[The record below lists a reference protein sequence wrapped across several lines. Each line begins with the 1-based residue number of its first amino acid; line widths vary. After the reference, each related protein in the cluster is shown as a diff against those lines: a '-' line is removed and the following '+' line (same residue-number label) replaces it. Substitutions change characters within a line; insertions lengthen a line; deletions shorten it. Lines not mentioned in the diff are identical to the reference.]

1 MGEMADIGTLRDQQ
15 RLASAQPGA
24 DSDSDPLNMA
34 ADRRQLLASLPQHIV
49 RKAWF
54 TKAHLILEPGDVVA
68 DMGCGSG
75 AITYAMAALNP
86 QQNFI
91 GVTPRPD
98 ILEHAQNKYR
108 LPNLEYR
115 LGDVRDT
122 LFAPDSLDAIIN
134 SFMLHEVYSA
144 AGCNDW
150 AVIETLEAQMSQLK
164 KGGHLFLRDHVMPDA
179 EFVLMEMPDT
189 PSRGES
195 IMEMSEA
202 DLLIHYSEEARTRHS
217 SNYRGFYLEELPARF
232 PRTRLFRV
240 PAKWAHEFILRK
252 DDRDIWEQELY
263 KEYTFF
269 TEREFRW
276 TMRGMG
282 ARVIYSAPHWDEQ
295 IVRKHFDKK
304 FRLFDEQGNSLGSPP
319 TSFISL
325 FQKVG
330 DNKSLVLQERK
341 PVRGK
346 KADQNLR
353 LIAMRDDVEGTIV
366 DVVSR
371 GLEITEVLPYRISDE
386 GRLNIIVH
394 EGLPRGLVNSVQR
407 NGANIDRKKWSGH
420 MIEAIAVPQE
430 ILHNVMPHD
439 IQKLRGFC
447 HEYLGLTPTGFA
459 TLEEGPGFY
468 PAPDFIDERIETKYM
483 RVETPG
489 ATIRPLQPLDEI
501 KGFSTQGRF
510 REVDAQEI
518 LNAIG
523 VGLIPSSRLELQILA
538 LFEKLELPYDSW
550 ADCPLVLE
558 EAQIENKTSYRKIIE
573 NLNAKDNRF
582 KEVKGTAGQLRTV
595 NSVFVDEGRIGGGLT
610 GLASR
615 TMEFAIHEDKTQ
627 NVAVVLPLVKDLN
640 GEVMAGICEQYLPVP
655 QRYKGNGYVVSC
667 PSLTLPKEITNM
679 DMAQKYIAEKF
690 EVPLECVARMGESFF
705 SHIGVTPQR
714 IYPFAVTKAGVS
726 GWQKIG
732 RQHGVTNYAP
742 LYDLNKLLYW
752 DNHYSFMKVVA
763 MAYKSAIGLNSD
775 LSPDTKFSV
784 SHAENKATPI
794 GLKGITAYTRD

>member
-1 MGEMADIGTLRDQQ
+1 MADIGTLREQQ
-15 RLASAQPGA
+15 RLASAPVGGDA
-24 DSDSDPLNMA
+24 DSDPLNMA
-34 ADRRQLLASLPQHIV
+34 ADRRQLLNALPKHLV

-54 TKAHLILEPGDVVA
+54 TTAHLILEPGDIVA

-75 AITYAMAALNP
+75 AITSAMAALNP
-86 QQNFI
+86 RQNFI
-91 GVTPRPD
+91 GITPHAD
-98 ILEHAQNKYR
+98 ILTAAREKYK

-122 LFAPDSLDAIIN
+122 LFAENSLDAIVN

-150 AVIETLEAQMSQLK
+150 AVIETLEAQMRQLK

-179 EFVLMEMPDT
+179 EFVLMELPDT
-189 PSRGES
+189 PSSGDH
-195 IMEMSEA
+195 IAAMSEA
-202 DLLIHYSEEARTRHS
+202 DLLIHYAEEARTRHA

-282 ARVIYSAPHWDEQ
+282 ARVLYSAPHWDEQ

-319 TSFISL
+319 TSFIAL

-346 KADQNLR
+346 KAGQSLR
-353 LIAMRDDVEGTIV
+353 LMAMRDEVDGKVV

-371 GLEITEVLPYRISDE
+371 GLEITEVLPYRIAEDGS
-386 GRLNIIVH
+386 LNIIVH
-394 EGLPRGLVNSVQR
+394 EGLPRGLVNAVQR
-407 NGANIDRKKWSGH
+407 NGINIDRKKWSGH
-420 MIEAIAVPQE
+420 MIEAIAIPQE
-430 ILHNVMPHD
+430 ILHDIIPHD
-439 IQKLRGFC
+439 TVRLREFC
-447 HEYLGLTPTGFA
+447 HTYLGLAPTGFA
-459 TLEEGPGFY
+459 TVEDGPGFY
-468 PAPDFIDERIETKYM
+468 PAPDCIDERIETKYV

-489 ATIRPLQPLDEI
+489 TAIRPLQPLDEI

-510 REVDAQEI
+510 REVSAQEI

-523 VGLIPSSRLELQILA
+523 VGLIPSSRLELQIIA
-538 LFEKLELPYDSW
+538 LFEKLEMPYDSW

-558 EAQIENKTSYRKIIE
+558 ETEVENKTSFRKIVE
-573 NLNAKDNRF
+573 NLNAKDHRF

-627 NVAVVLPLVKDLN
+627 NMAVVLPLVKDLN

-667 PSLTLPKEITNM
+667 PSFALPKDITNM
-679 DMAQKYIAEKF
+679 DLAQKYIAEKF
-690 EVPLECVARMGESFF
+690 EVPIECVARMGESFF
-705 SHIGVTPQR
+705 SHIGVMPQR
-714 IYPFAVTKAGVS
+714 IYPFAVTKAGAS
-726 GWQKIG
+726 GWEKIG

-742 LYDLNKLLYW
+742 LYDLHKMLYW

-763 MAYKSAIGLNSD
+763 MAYKSGIGLNSD
-775 LSPDTKFSV
+775 LSPDTKFSF
-784 SHAENKATPI
+784 SRAEQKSAPI
-794 GLKGITAYTRD
+794 GLKGLSAFNRD

>member
-1 MGEMADIGTLRDQQ
+1 MADIGTLREQQ
-15 RLASAQPGA
+15 RLASAPA
-24 DSDSDPLNMA
+24 EDDRDSDPLNLA
-34 ADRRQLLASLPQHIV
+34 AERQRLLKTLPKTLV

-54 TKAHLILEPGDVVA
+54 TTAHLILEPGSVIA

-75 AITYAMAALNP
+75 AITFAMAALNP
-86 QQNFI
+86 RQHFI
-91 GVTPRPD
+91 GVTPLPHIVD
-98 ILEHAQNKYR
+98 SAHKKYS
-108 LPNLEYR
+108 LPNLEYK
-115 LGDVRDT
+115 LGDVRDE
-122 LFAPDSLDAIIN
+122 LFKENSLDAIIN

-150 AVIETLEAQMSQLK
+150 AVIETLDAQLRQLK
-164 KGGHLFLRDHVMPDA
+164 KGGLLFLRDHVMPA
-179 EFVLMEMPDT
+179 EDFVLMEMPDT

-195 IMEMSEA
+195 LLDLSEA
-202 DLLIHYSEEARTRHS
+202 DLLIHYAEEARTRHA

-232 PRTRLFRV
+232 PKTRLFRV

-252 DDRDIWEQELY
+252 DDRDIWEEELY

-282 ARVIYSAPHWDEQ
+282 ARVLYSAPHWDEQ
-295 IVRKHFDKK
+295 IVRKRFDKK

-319 TSFISL
+319 TSFIAL

-330 DNKSLVLQERK
+330 DNRSLVLQERK

-346 KADQNLR
+346 NMDQTMR
-353 LIAMRDDVEGTIV
+353 LFAMRDEVNGTIM

-371 GLEITEVLPYRISDE
+371 DLEITEILPYRMTED
-386 GRLNIIVH
+386 GRLNIFVH
-394 EGLPRGLVNSVQR
+394 EGLPRGLVNAVQR
-407 NGANIDRKKWSGH
+407 SGVNIDRKKWSGH

-430 ILHNVMPHD
+430 LLHGVMPHD
-439 IQKLRGFC
+439 IEKLRRFGRD
-447 HEYLGLTPTGFA
+447 YLGLVPTGFA

-468 PAPDFIDERIETKYM
+468 PAPDCIDERVETKYM
-483 RVETPG
+483 RVETPHG
-489 ATIRPLQPLDEI
+489 SIQPLQPLDEL
-501 KGFSTQGRF
+501 KGFSTQGQF

-538 LFEKLELPYDSW
+538 LFEKLEMPYDSW

-558 EAQIENKTSYRKIIE
+558 ETEVEDKTSYQKIIE
-573 NLNAKDNRF
+573 NLNTKDNRF
-582 KEVKGTAGQLRTV
+582 KEIKGTAGQLRAV

-615 TMEFAIHEDKTQ
+615 TMEFVIQEDKTQ
-627 NVAVVLPLVKDLN
+627 NIAVVLPLVKSLN
-640 GEVMAGICEQYLPVP
+640 GEVMAGITEQYLPVP

-667 PSLTLPKEITNM
+667 PSFALPSDITNM
-679 DMAQKYIAEKF
+679 ELAQKYIAEKF
-690 EVPLECVARMGESFF
+690 EVPIECVARMGESFF

-714 IYPFAVTKAGVS
+714 IYPFAVTTGGVS
-726 GWQKIG
+726 GWEKVG

-742 LYDLNKLLYW
+742 LYDLHRLLYW

-775 LSPDTKFSV
+775 LSPDTKFSY
-784 SHAENKATPI
+784 SQAEHKAKPI
-794 GLKGITAYTRD
+794 GLKGLTTFDH

>member
-1 MGEMADIGTLRDQQ
+1 MADIGTLRDKQ
-15 RLASAQPGA
+15 RFAAVIGDEEA
-24 DSDSDPLNMA
+24 DSDPLNRKA
-34 ADRRQLLASLPQHIV
+34 ARQRQLNALPQSLV
-49 RKAWF
+49 RRAWF
-54 TKAHLILEPGDVVA
+54 TTAHLVLEPGSLIA

-86 QQNFI
+86 HYRFI
-91 GVTPRPD
+91 GVTPLPD
-98 ILEHAQNKYR
+98 ICENARNKYR
-108 LPNLEYR
+108 LSNLEYR
-115 LGDVRDT
+115 LGDVRDV
-122 LFAPDSLDAIIN
+122 LFAENSLDAIIN

-150 AVIETLEAQMSQLK
+150 AVIETLEAQLRQLK
-164 KGGHLFLRDHVMPDA
+164 QGGQLFLRDHVMPEHD
-179 EFVLMEMPDT
+179 FVLMEMPDT

-195 IMEMSEA
+195 ILEMSEA
-202 DLLIHYSEEARTRHS
+202 DLLIHYADEARTRHA

-252 DDRDIWEQELY
+252 DDRDIWEEELY

-269 TEREFRW
+269 TEKEFRW

-282 ARVIYSAPHWDEQ
+282 ARVLYSAPHWDEQ
-295 IVRKHFDKK
+295 IIRKRFDKK
-304 FRLFDEQGNSLGSPP
+304 FRLFDEQGNPLGSPP
-319 TSFISL
+319 TSFIAL

-346 KADQNLR
+346 KGAESLR
-353 LIAMRDDVEGTIV
+353 ITAMRDEVDGTIV
-366 DVVSR
+366 DVACR
-371 GLEITEVLPYRISDE
+371 GLELTEILPYRLTNE
-386 GRLNIIVH
+386 GHLHIFVH
-394 EGLPRGLVNSVQR
+394 EGIPRGLVNAVPR

-420 MIEAIAVPQE
+420 MIEAIAIPQD
-430 ILHNVMPHD
+430 ILHGVMPHD
-439 IQKLRGFC
+439 SEKLRRFGQD
-447 HEYLGLTPTGFA
+447 YLGLRPTGFA
-459 TLEEGPGFY
+459 ALENGPGFY
-468 PAPDFIDERIETKYM
+468 PAPDYIDERIETRYL
-483 RVETPG
+483 RVEKPVG
-489 ATIRPLQPLDEI
+489 PIDPRQPLDEI

-538 LFEKLELPYDSW
+538 LFEKLDIPYDSW

-558 EAQIENKTSYRKIIE
+558 ETEIKTKTSYKKIIE
-573 NLNAKDNRF
+573 NLNGKDNRF
-582 KEVKGTAGQLRTV
+582 KEIKGTAGQLRTV
-595 NSVFVDEGRIGGGLT
+595 NSIFVDEGRIGGGIT

-615 TMEFAIHEDKTQ
+615 SMEFVMHEDKTQ
-627 NVAVVLPLVKDLN
+627 NIAVVLPLVKSLD
-640 GEVMAGICEQYLPVP
+640 GEVMAGITEQYLPVP

-667 PSLTLPKEITNM
+667 PSFALPKDITNM
-679 DMAQKYIAEKF
+679 ELAQKYIAEKF
-690 EVPLECVARMGESFF
+690 EVPIECVARMGESFF

-714 IYPFAVTKAGVS
+714 IYPFAVTKAGVK

-742 LYDLNKLLYW
+742 LYDLHRLLYW

-775 LSPDTKFSV
+775 LSPDTKFSH
-784 SHAENKATPI
+784 SRAAQRARPI
-794 GLKGITAYTRD
+794 GLKGITAFEQ

>member
-1 MGEMADIGTLRDQQ
+1 MADIGTLREKQ
-15 RLASAQPGA
+15 RLASAPA
-24 DSDSDPLNMA
+24 EVSVESDPLNQA
-34 ADRRQLLASLPQHIV
+34 AERQRILKSLPKTLV

-54 TKAHLILEPGDVVA
+54 NMAHLIVEPGAVIA

-75 AITYAMAALNP
+75 AVTYAMAALNP
-86 QQNFI
+86 RQHFI
-91 GVTPRPD
+91 GVTPQPETFA
-98 ILEHAQNKYR
+98 LAQEKYD

-115 LGDVRDT
+115 LGDVRDVM
-122 LFAPDSLDAIIN
+122 FEENSLDAIIN

-150 AVIETLEAQMSQLK
+150 AVIETLEAQLRQLK
-164 KGGHLFLRDHVMPDA
+164 KGGQLFLRDHVMPSED
-179 EFVLMEMPDT
+179 FVLMEMPDV
-189 PSRGES
+189 PSRGDS

-202 DLLIHYSEEARTRHS
+202 DLLIHYAEEARTRHA

-232 PRTRLFRV
+232 PHTRLFRV

-252 DDRDIWEQELY
+252 DDRDIWEEELY

-282 ARVIYSAPHWDEQ
+282 ARVLYSAPHWDEQ
-295 IVRKHFDKK
+295 IVRKRFDKK
-304 FRLFDEQGNSLGSPP
+304 FRLFDEHGNSLGSPP
-319 TSFISL
+319 TSFIAL

-346 KADQNLR
+346 KENQNLR
-353 LIAMRDDVEGTIV
+353 LMTMRDEVDGTIV

-371 GLEITEVLPYRISDE
+371 GLEVTEVIPYRITED
-386 GRLNIIVH
+386 GHLNVFVH
-394 EGLPRGLVNSVQR
+394 EGLPRGLVNAVQR
-407 NGANIDRKKWSGH
+407 SGVNIDRKKWSGH

-430 ILHNVMPHD
+430 ILHGVMPHD
-439 IQKLRGFC
+439 IARLKTFG
-447 HEYLGLTPTGFA
+447 HDYLGLQPTGFS
-459 TLEEGPGFY
+459 TLENGPGFY
-468 PAPDFIDERIETKYM
+468 PAPDCVDERIETKYM
-483 RVETPG
+483 RVEKPAG
-489 ATIRPLQPLDEI
+489 QIKPLQPLDEI
-501 KGFSTQGRF
+501 KGFSTQGFF
-510 REVDAQEI
+510 REIDAQEI

-538 LFEKLELPYDSW
+538 LFEKLEMPYDSW

-558 EAQIENKTSYRKIIE
+558 EAEFEEKTSYRKIIE
-573 NLNAKDNRF
+573 KLNAKDDRF
-582 KEVKGTAGQLRTV
+582 KEIKGTAGQLRTV

-615 TMEFAIHEDKTQ
+615 TMEFVVHEEKTQ
-627 NVAVVLPLVKDLN
+627 NIAVVLPLARSIN

-667 PSLTLPKEITNM
+667 PSFSLPKEITNM
-679 DMAQKYIAEKF
+679 ELAQKYIAEKF
-690 EVPLECVARMGESFF
+690 EVPIECVARMGESFF
-705 SHIGVTPQR
+705 SHIGVMPQR
-714 IYPFAVTKAGVS
+714 IYPFAVTKAGAK

-732 RQHGVTNYAP
+732 RQHGVTNHAP
-742 LYDLNKLLYW
+742 LYDLHKLLYW

-763 MAYKSAIGLNSD
+763 MAYKSIFGLSSD
-775 LSPDTKFSV
+775 LSPDTKFDYSR
-784 SHAENKATPI
+784 AEQKAKPI
-794 GLKGITAYTRD
+794 SLKGITTYDH

>member
-1 MGEMADIGTLRDQQ
+1 MADIGTLRETQ
-15 RLASAQPGA
+15 RRASALAVASVEQ
-24 DSDSDPLNMA
+24 DPLN
-34 ADRRQLLASLPQHIV
+34 ADAERQRILKCLPKTLV

-54 TKAHLILEPGDVVA
+54 TMAHLIVEPGAVIA

-86 QQNFI
+86 RQNFI
-91 GVTPRPD
+91 GITPVPETFKAACD
-98 ILEHAQNKYR
+98 KYV

-115 LGDVRDT
+115 LGDVRDALFEENT
-122 LFAPDSLDAIIN
+122 LDVVIN

-150 AVIETLEAQMSQLK
+150 AVIECLEAQMRQLK
-164 KGGHLFLRDHVMPDA
+164 KGGQLFLRDHVMPEQ
-179 EFVLMEMPDT
+179 EFVLMEMPDM
-189 PSRGES
+189 PSRGEG
-195 IMEMSEA
+195 IMELSEA
-202 DLLIHYSEEARTRHS
+202 DLLIHYAEEARTRHS

-232 PRTRLFRV
+232 PHTRLFRV

-282 ARVIYSAPHWDEQ
+282 ARVLYSAPHWDEQ
-295 IVRKHFDKK
+295 IVRKRFDKK

-346 KADQNLR
+346 KAEQNLR
-353 LIAMRDDVEGTIV
+353 LMAMRDEVDGTIV

-371 GLEITEVLPYRISDE
+371 GLEVTEVLPYRVTDD
-386 GRLNIIVH
+386 GRLNIFVH
-394 EGLPRGLVNSVQR
+394 EGLPRGLVNAVQR
-407 NGANIDRKKWSGH
+407 SGANIDRKKWSGH

-439 IQKLRGFC
+439 IEKLRAFC
-447 HEYLGLTPTGFA
+447 RDYLGLAPTGFA
-459 TLEEGPGFY
+459 TLENGPGFY
-468 PAPDFIDERIETKYM
+468 PAPDCIDERIETKYM
-483 RVETPG
+483 RVEEPQS
-489 ATIRPLQPLDEI
+489 AIKPLQPLDEI
-501 KGFSTQGRF
+501 KGFSTQGHF
-510 REVDAQEI
+510 REIDAQEI

-558 EAQIENKTSYRKIIE
+558 EAEIEEKTSYRKIIE
-573 NLNAKDNRF
+573 KLNARDDRF

-615 TMEFAIHEDKTQ
+615 TMEFVVHEEKTQ
-627 NVAVVLPLVKDLN
+627 NIAVVLPLVKSLD
-640 GEVMAGICEQYLPVP
+640 GEVMAGITEQYLPVP

-667 PSLTLPKEITNM
+667 PSFALPKDITNM
-679 DMAQKYIAEKF
+679 ELAQKYIAEKF
-690 EVPLECVARMGESFF
+690 EVPIECVARMGESFF
-705 SHIGVTPQR
+705 SHIGVMPQR
-714 IYPFAVTKAGVS
+714 IYPFAVTKAGAK

-742 LYDLNKLLYW
+742 LYDLHRLLYW

-775 LSPDTKFSV
+775 LSPDTKFDYSR
-784 SHAENKATPI
+784 SEQKSKPI
-794 GLKGITAYTRD
+794 GLKGISIFDR